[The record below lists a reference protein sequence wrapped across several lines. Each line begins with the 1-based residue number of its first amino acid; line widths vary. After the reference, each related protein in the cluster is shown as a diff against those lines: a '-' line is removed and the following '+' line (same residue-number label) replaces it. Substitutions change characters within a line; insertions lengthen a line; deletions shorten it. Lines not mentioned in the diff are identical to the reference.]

1 MAWESAGLLPWRGF
15 EEGILLLLLTLPW
28 QPCQAQQKSSAPCF
42 LWSENGP
49 LFLGNNAQPKKLTLA
64 KCSSAPLEKVPG
76 TNSLAASH
84 PALAAMSGTAQK
96 FCSLLSVV
104 SKINPSALQSLR
116 AQKSHFGKVQHSS
129 HKEGT
134 RKKFSCCSHPALEA
148 M

>member
-1 MAWESAGLLPWRGF
+1 MQGCSPGEGGRKEFSRCFSPCPGSRVRHSTNVLLPAFCGQKMDPSHLKLRR
-15 EEGILLLLLTLPW
+15 
-28 QPCQAQQKSSAPCF
+28 AQKTH
-42 LWSENGP
+42 
-49 LFLGNNAQPKKLTLA
+49 LGKLQH
-64 KCSSAPLEKVPG
+64 CSPEKVPG